1 MSMLKGAANGLAS
14 AISFGLIP
22 LFTLPVLSGGMSMD
36 SLICYRF
43 SLAALFVA
51 ILMLIKKESFLGSRE
66 YVSEM
71 VNIGVFG
78 LSYHYY
84 PLRWL
89 AVGAKAAVTAG
100 YIKTMDT
107 FSYSESR
114 FRPFSHSCVLAASV
128 KFVYLNRE
136 WVRLYSE
143 VSSGMGVTVSEKM
156 VELNLVFNTVP
167 FGVSVG
173 KRFSGFAQIEL
184 GNVLCGMSIGVSYKF

>member
-1 MSMLKGAANGLAS
+1 MKKIF
-14 AISFGLIP
+14 AIVVIL
-22 LFTLPVLSGGMSMD
+22 LFTPMLLSAQEEDFRKNELSFSYGGFSVLSSDYYHAGQGYDYS
-36 SLICYRF
+36 SI
-43 SLAALFVA
+43 A
-51 ILMLIKKESFLGSRE
+51 SFLGSRE

-128 KFVYLNRE
+128 KFVDLNRE